1 VPCAGAQDRGLS
13 DVFVSYSRRDSGFVD
28 RLASALRERGK
39 DVWVD
44 VEGIRD
50 AEVFPEVLRRAIE
63 SSDAFAFVISPD
75 AVKSSFCVEEVE
87 HAASLNKRIVPLAL
101 RPVPDSEI
109 PDEVRFRNWIPVD
122 GDGEFDGLVERV
134 IRALDTDLEWER
146 QHSRL
151 TVRALEWDR
160 SGRDRSFLLR
170 GADLRSAEAWLA
182 AGGAKDPGPTALET
196 EYVVAAR
203 RAAARR
209 QRGLVVASLV
219 VAAVS
224 IGLLIFALI
233 SRSAAVSQALTSDA
247 ERVGAQAVSEKNLDL
262 AMLYA
267 VAGVKLQNRLETRS
281 DLLTVL
287 QHNPDAIR
295 LLRPSQNEIT
305 TLAVDSTG
313 RLLAT
318 GDSAGVV
325 RFENVARWSP
335 VGSPVRLPGTIL
347 KQAMAFSHGRV
358 AVVTVQSG
366 GSTPQGPSVSG
377 RATLYAI
384 DAATH
389 DVRPL
394 SSWRGVIP
402 LQLPTG
408 ASLAYSPD
416 GRRIA
421 LAISNARADGSV
433 ASATLRLLDAS
444 SGRVVWQRSVPVRAG
459 QASVQVEFASADTLV
474 SSAQQG
480 ETLLW
485 NGRTG
490 RIVRRFVV
498 GGEPAVSADGRTV
511 AVAVNSPDINTAS
524 SRIAIIDVHT
534 GRYRFLPA
542 GISSAW
548 VESLAVTP
556 SGNTIVGATIHGDA
570 YEWDTAS
577 GSISYT
583 IAAPVGAI
591 GIAAVDPAGR
601 TLLVGSRD
609 GSVTAFDL
617 SGTHR
622 LGRAFQ
628 WNTPDQSCLAAPCLV
643 VNRQSSLMAT
653 DQADGSVALI
663 DLHTLRHVATLPA
676 RNGPYAPAI
685 AFFPDGRTLVTGGV
699 AGRLTLWDT
708 HSHTALRTLRTRVPV
723 AGVDVSPDGRLI
735 AVQTQAQ
742 GSPDAVV
749 QVRPAAGGKP
759 VWSARVP
766 DGASGVYFSPDGR
779 EVAALGCCTALSTVA
794 AWDTRSGRQLYRR
807 RLLNHAT
814 AIAFSP
820 DSRVL
825 AVGTENGQALFWSAR
840 QGTATASPLH
850 VASASIAALSFSP
863 DGRQLAVSSTDQST
877 TLWNIGSRKQVGDSF
892 PSRPLVITVP
902 VFERNGRLLI
912 EYLADAAQWPMNLG
926 AWERYA
932 CQVAG
937 RNLTQA
943 EWRDI
948 LPNRSYVRVC
958 PARG

>member
-1 VPCAGAQDRGLS
+1 VA
-13 DVFVSYSRRDSGFVD
+13 DVFVSYSRRDSEFVS
-28 RLASALRERGK
+28 RLAAALERRGK
-39 DVWVD
+39 EVWVD
-44 VEGIRD
+44 VEGVRD
-50 AEVFPEVLRRAIE
+50 AEVFPEALRRAIE

-75 AVKSSFCVEEVE
+75 AVKSSFCVEEVA

-101 RPVPDSEI
+101 RPVPDESLPE
-109 PDEVRFRNWIPVD
+109 EVRFRNWIPASDDRDLD
-122 GDGEFDGLVERV
+122 GTVERV
-134 IRALDTDLEWER
+134 VKALDTDLVWER
-146 QHSRL
+146 EHSRL
-151 TVRALEWDR
+151 TVRALEWER

-170 GADLRSAEAWLA
+170 GADLRSAEAWMA
-182 AGGAKDPGPTALET
+182 TGAGKDPGPTALET
-196 EYVVAAR
+196 EYVVAGR

-209 QRGLVVASLV
+209 QRGVVFVSLAMTA
-219 VAAVS
+219 VA

-247 ERVGAQAVSEKNLDL
+247 ERIGAEAVSEKNLDL

-295 LLRPSQNEIT
+295 LVRLSQNEIT
-305 TLAVDSTG
+305 ALAVDSTG
-313 RLLAT
+313 KLLAT

-325 RFENVARWSP
+325 RFENLASWTP
-335 VGSPVRLPGTIL
+335 TGPPVRLPGTIL

-358 AVVTVQSG
+358 GVVTVQSG

-377 RATLYAI
+377 RTTLYTI

-389 DVRPL
+389 AVRPL
-394 SSWRGVIP
+394 RSWNGAIA
-402 LQLPTG
+402 LQPSPG

-416 GRRIA
+416 GRYIGM
-421 LAISNARADGSV
+421 AITSSRPDGTV

-444 SGRVVWQRSVPVRAG
+444 SGRVIWQRPYPLRTGPQAPQFAQQAVR
-459 QASVQVEFASADTLV
+459 VQFAPGGTLV
-474 SSAQQG
+474 TSAQQG
-480 ETLLW
+480 QTLLW
-485 NGRTG
+485 NEITG
-490 RIVRRFVV
+490 SIVRRVPI
-498 GGEPAVSADGRTV
+498 GGEPAASATGRTV
-511 AVAVNSPDINTAS
+511 AIAVNSPDINTAS
-524 SRIAIIDVHT
+524 SRIAVLNLST
-534 GRYRFLPA
+534 GRYRFLSA

-548 VESLAVTP
+548 VKSLALTP
-556 SGNTIVGATIHGDA
+556 NGKSVIAATIHGDA
-570 YEWDTAS
+570 YVWDTAS

-591 GIAAVDPAGR
+591 GTAAVDPAGR

-609 GSVTAFDL
+609 GSVSAFDL
-617 SGTHR
+617 SGARR

-628 WNTPDQSCLAAPCLV
+628 WNAPDQSCLAAPCLV
-643 VNRQSSLMAT
+643 ANRQSSLMAT

-663 DLHTLRHVATLPA
+663 DLYTLRLTATLPA
-676 RNGPYAPAI
+676 RNGPYAPAL
-685 AFFPDGRTLVTGGV
+685 ALFPDGRTLVTGGL

-708 HSHTALRTLRTRVPV
+708 HSHAMTRTVRIGTPV
-723 AGVDVSPDGRLI
+723 MAVDVSQNGRLI

-742 GSPDAVV
+742 GSQGSVV
-749 QVRPAAGGKP
+749 QVRPAAGGRP
-759 VWSARVP
+759 LWHAQVP

-779 EVAALGCCTALSTVA
+779 EVAALGCCTAKSTVA
-794 AWDTRSGRQLYRR
+794 AWDARSGRQLYNR
-807 RLLNHAT
+807 RLSNHAT

-820 DSRVL
+820 DSRIL
-825 AVGTENGQALFWSAR
+825 GVGTENGHVLLWSSRRGAP
-840 QGTATASPLH
+840 ASAPLH

-863 DGRQLAVSSTDQST
+863 DGRQLAVSSTDEST

-912 EYLADAAQWPMNLG
+912 EYLADAAQWPMNVG

-937 RNLTQA
+937 RNLTRA
-943 EWRDI
+943 EWRDV
-948 LPNRSYVRVC
+948 LPNHPYTRVC
-958 PARG
+958 PASAAG

>member
-1 VPCAGAQDRGLS
+1 M
-13 DVFVSYSRRDSGFVD
+13 D
-28 RLASALRERGK
+28 RLAAALRERGK

-75 AVKSSFCVEEVE
+75 AVKSAFCVEEVE
-87 HAASLNKRIVPLAL
+87 HAAQLNKRIIPLAL
-101 RPVPDSEI
+101 RAVPDSEI
-109 PDEVRFRNWIPVD
+109 PDEVRFRNWIPAGED
-122 GDGEFDGLVERV
+122 GQFDLAVERLV
-134 IRALDTDLEWER
+134 KALDTDLEWER

-182 AGGAKDPGPTALET
+182 AGADKDPGPSALET
-196 EYVVAAR
+196 EYLVAAR

-209 QRGLVVASLV
+209 QRSLVIASLV
-219 VAAVS
+219 VAVVS
-224 IGLLIFALI
+224 VGLLIFALI
-233 SRSAAVSQALTSDA
+233 SRSDAVSQALTSDA

-267 VAGVKLQNRLETRS
+267 VAGIKLQNRLETRS
-281 DLLTVL
+281 DLLAVL

-295 LLRPSQNEIT
+295 LIRPSRNEIT
-305 TLAVDSTG
+305 ALAVDSTG

-325 RFENVARWSP
+325 RFEDMTRWTP
-335 VGSPVRLPGTIL
+335 VGAPVRLRGTIL
-347 KQAMAFSHGRV
+347 NQAMAFSHGRV
-358 AVVTVQSG
+358 ALVTVQSG
-366 GSTPQGPSVSG
+366 GATPQGPSASG
-377 RATLYAI
+377 RATLYTI
-384 DAATH
+384 DAATRT
-389 DVRPL
+389 VRAIH
-394 SSWRGVIP
+394 SWHGAIP
-402 LQLPTG
+402 LLPFPG

-416 GRRIA
+416 GRYIA
-421 LAISNARADGSV
+421 LAITNSRPDGTV

-444 SGRVVWQRSVPVRAG
+444 SGRLIWQRPYPLSSGHQAAQFAQQAVRL
-459 QASVQVEFASADTLV
+459 QFAANGTIV
-474 SSAQQG
+474 TSAQRG

-485 NGRTG
+485 SERTG
-490 RIVRRFVV
+490 RVVRRIPV
-498 GGEPAVSADGRTV
+498 GGEPAVSADGRTA

-524 SRIAIIDVHT
+524 SRIAVINPSS
-534 GRYRFLPA
+534 GRYHFLAA

-548 VESLAVTP
+548 VKSLAVTP
-556 SGNTIVGATIHGDA
+556 DGKSVIAATIHGDA
-570 YEWDTAS
+570 YVWDTAS

-591 GIAAVDPAGR
+591 GTAAVDPAGR

-617 SGTHR
+617 SGYRR

-628 WNTPDQSCLAAPCLV
+628 WNAPDQSCLAAPCLV

-663 DLHTLRHVATLPA
+663 DLHTLRLAATLPA

-685 AFFPDGRTLVTGGV
+685 AFFPSGSILVTGGV
-699 AGRLTLWDT
+699 AGRLTYWDT
-708 HSHTALRTLRTRVPV
+708 HSHTALRTVRTGALVT
-723 AGVDVSPDGRLI
+723 AVDVSRDGRLI

-742 GSPDAVV
+742 GSPGSVV
-749 QVRPAAGGKP
+749 QVLPAGGGKP
-759 VWSARVP
+759 LWSDRVP
-766 DGASGVYFSPDGR
+766 DGGSGIYFSPDGR
-779 EVAALGCCTALSTVA
+779 EVAALGCCTALSTVV
-794 AWDTRSGRQLYRR
+794 AWDTRSGRELYRR
-807 RLLNHAT
+807 RLSNHAT
-814 AIAFSP
+814 TIAFSP

-840 QGTATASPLH
+840 HGTATAAALH
-850 VASASIAALSFSP
+850 VASASIAAMSFSP
-863 DGRQLAVSSTDQST
+863 NGRQLAVSSTDEST
-877 TLWNIGSRKQVGDSF
+877 TLWNLGSRKQVGDSF

-902 VFERNGRLLI
+902 VFERNGQLLI
-912 EYLADAAQWPMNLG
+912 EYLADAAQWPTNVG

-937 RNLTQA
+937 RNLTQT

-948 LPNRSYVRVC
+948 LPNRSYIRVC
-958 PARG
+958 PAKG

>member
-1 VPCAGAQDRGLS
+1 LS
-13 DVFVSYSRRDSGFVD
+13 DVFLSYSRRDSGFVD

-75 AVKSSFCVEEVE
+75 AVKSSFCAEEVE
-87 HAASLNKRIVPLAL
+87 HAARLNKRIVPLAL

-109 PDEVRFRNWIPVD
+109 PEEVRFRNWIPAG
-122 GDGEFDGLVERV
+122 GDGEFEMAVERLLK
-134 IRALDTDLEWER
+134 ALDTDLEWER

-182 AGGAKDPGPTALET
+182 AGADKDPGPTALET
-196 EYVVAAR
+196 EYLVAAR

-295 LLRPSQNEIT
+295 LIRPSRNEIT
-305 TLAVDSTG
+305 ALAVDSRG

-325 RFENVARWSP
+325 RFEDMTRWRP
-335 VGSPVRLPGTIL
+335 VGAPVRVRGTIL
-347 KQAMAFSHGRV
+347 NQAMAFSHGRV
-358 AVVTVQSG
+358 ALVTVQSG
-366 GSTPQGPSVSG
+366 GATPQGPSLSG
-377 RATLYAI
+377 RATLYTI
-384 DAATH
+384 DAATRT
-389 DVRPL
+389 VRAVH
-394 SSWRGVIP
+394 SWQGAIP
-402 LQLPTG
+402 LLPFPG

-416 GRRIA
+416 GRHIA
-421 LAISNARADGSV
+421 LAITNTRPDGTV
-433 ASATLRLLDAS
+433 ASATLRLLDATT
-444 SGRVVWQRSVPVRAG
+444 GRLIWQRPYPRPSGPQAAQFAQQAVRLQFAG
-459 QASVQVEFASADTLV
+459 QDTIV
-474 SSAQQG
+474 TSSQRG

-485 NGRTG
+485 GSRTG
-490 RIVRRFVV
+490 RVVRRIPI

-524 SRIAIIDVHT
+524 SRIAVINLST
-534 GRYRFLPA
+534 GRYHFLAA

-548 VESLAVTP
+548 VKSLAMTP
-556 SGNTIVGATIHGDA
+556 DGKSVIGATIHGDA
-570 YEWDTAS
+570 YVWDTAS

-583 IAAPVGAI
+583 IAAPVGAV
-591 GIAAVDPAGR
+591 GTAAVDPAGR
-601 TLLVGSRD
+601 SLLVGSRD

-628 WNTPDQSCLAAPCLV
+628 WNTPDQSCLAAPCFV

-663 DLHTLRHVATLPA
+663 DLHTLRLVATLPA
-676 RNGPYAPAI
+676 RNGPYAPAL

-699 AGRLTLWDT
+699 GGRLTLWDT
-708 HSHTALRTLRTRVPV
+708 HSHTALRTVRTGVPV
-723 AGVDVSPDGRLI
+723 AAVDVSPDGRLI
-735 AVQTQAQ
+735 AIQTQAQ
-742 GSPDAVV
+742 GSPDSVV
-749 QVRPAAGGKP
+749 QVRPAAGGKA
-759 VWSARVP
+759 VWSARVA
-766 DGASGVYFSPDGR
+766 DGASGVYFSPDGH
-779 EVAALGCCTALSTVA
+779 EVVALGCCTALSTVA
-794 AWDTRSGRQLYRR
+794 AWDTRSGRELYRR
-807 RLLNHAT
+807 RLSNHAT

-820 DSRVL
+820 DSRSL

-840 QGTATASPLH
+840 QGTATVSPLH

-877 TLWNIGSRKQVGDSF
+877 TLWNIESRKQVGDSF

-902 VFERNGRLLI
+902 VFERNGQLLI

-948 LPNRSYVRVC
+948 LPNRSYMRVC